1 MDRSSKQRI
10 NKEPV
15 DENNIQQMN
24 LTDKNRTFYLTT
36 AEYTFF
42 SSMHGTFSRTYHM
55 FSCLRKFKKIEIIPN
70 IFSDHNCMKLEI
82 NNRRKTGK
90 FTNTWKFKN
99 TFLNIQ
105 WIKEI
110 TEEIK
115 SNLRQMKMETQHI
128 KICGI

>member
-1 MDRSSKQRI
+1 
-10 NKEPV
+10 
-15 DENNIQQMN
+15 MN

-82 NNRRKTGK
+82 NYRRKNGK
-90 FTNTWKFKN
+90 RTNTWKLNNMLLKKN
-99 TFLNIQ
+99 VLV
-105 WIKEI
+105 KKS
-110 TEEIK
+110 EEIRK
-115 SNLRQMKMETQHI
+115 YLETNKNGNTTFQNL
-128 KICGI
+128 